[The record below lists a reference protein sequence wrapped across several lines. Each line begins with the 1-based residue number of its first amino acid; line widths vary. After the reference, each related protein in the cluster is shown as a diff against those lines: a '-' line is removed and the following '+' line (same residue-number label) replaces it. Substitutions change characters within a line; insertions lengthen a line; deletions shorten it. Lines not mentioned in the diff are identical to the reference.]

1 MSAEPYS
8 SSDPQGRQ
16 DQQEPPAEEPPPQ
29 AGEPQAGEPQAGE
42 PAAGAEPEPA
52 QPLRDWPAPWP
63 RRVALVVIA
72 ALAGLSYGWASSQ
85 DTLEYYY
92 AAAVRSMSVSW
103 HNFIFGAFDPAG
115 TITLDKLPGA
125 FWIQALSV
133 RAFGFHP
140 WVIILPQV
148 VEGVLTVLVLYRAVS
163 RLAGPAAGLIAALV
177 VAASPATVALNRGNI
192 SDSLM
197 ILLLVLAADAVSAAI
212 AARGQGAKRN
222 QARLLLAAFWVG
234 LAFQAKMIEAWLLL
248 PALGLAYL
256 LDGSGPLIRRV
267 RQVVVA
273 GVVAGIVSLAWMT
286 AVTLVPAANR
296 PYVDGSSDNSLY
308 SQVFVYNGFG
318 RFGDQTPVQLLASE
332 LAPDLVP
339 PIKPAAADRL
349 FTGNLGRD
357 TGWLLPA
364 ALLAGLWGIASRWR
378 RPRGDTLR
386 ACYVLWG
393 AWLLILGV
401 TFSAATYIQTYYTA
415 ALTPA
420 IAALLAA
427 AAVSVL
433 FPAKSPRPGG
443 ATARRIGLAV
453 VSAGTTAYAVYLI
466 PAQGAHLP
474 GWLVPAVIAVGAVA
488 VVVAIGSALIKR
500 AVLTAAAVGAVL
512 VAALLAPAVAS
523 AGLTASHE
531 TAFDTPFEPAKQAA
545 LLASIPGKL
554 AAIQQ
559 TIPRLQAVQANA
571 PYLLAAQSSYI
582 ASIFIYLSGLEALPI
597 GGFTGTIPSPT
608 LAQLKTDIANHQFH
622 LVLALSTTD
631 PRMKWIATH
640 CRDLGPRTFL
650 CTAPDVA
657 AAPHAISAPVPV
669 SEPAPVSETASPAPA
684 D

>member
-1 MSAEPYS
+1 MSDQPYS
-8 SSDPQGRQ
+8 SSDPQGGR
-16 DQQEPPAEEPPPQ
+16 DQQAPPTEEPALQ
-29 AGEPQAGEPQAGE
+29 AGE
-42 PAAGAEPEPA
+42 EPEPA
-52 QPLRDWPAPWP
+52 QPARDWPAPWP
-63 RRVALVVIA
+63 RRAALVLIA

-85 DTLEYYY
+85 DTVEFYY

-103 HNFIFGAFDPAG
+103 HDFIFGAFDPAG

-125 FWIQALSV
+125 FWIQALAV
-133 RAFGFHP
+133 RALGFHT

-163 RLAGPAAGLIAALV
+163 RLAGPAAGLIAALI

-212 AARGQGAKRN
+212 ATREEHARRA
-222 QARLLLAAFWVG
+222 QALLILAAFWVG

-256 LDGSGPLIRRV
+256 LDGPGPLGRRV

-273 GVVAGIVSLAWMT
+273 GILAGIVSLAWMT

-296 PYVDGSSDNSLY
+296 PYADGSSDNSVY

-318 RFGDQTPVQLLASE
+318 RFGDQTPVQLLASQ
-332 LAPDLVP
+332 LAPDQII
-339 PIKPAAADRL
+339 PIAPSGANRL

-364 ALLAGLWGIASRWR
+364 AFAAVIWGIASRWR
-378 RPRGDTLR
+378 RPRGDRLR
-386 ACYVLWG
+386 ACFVLWG
-393 AWLLILGV
+393 AWLLILAV
-401 TFSAATYIQTYYTA
+401 TFSLATFVQTYYTA

-433 FPAKSPRPGG
+433 APRLPGENRRPGG
-443 ATARRIGLAV
+443 NAARRIGLAI
-453 VSAGTTAYAVYLI
+453 VSAGTTAYAVWLV
-466 PAQGAHLP
+466 PADGAHVP
-474 GWLVPAVIAVGAVA
+474 GWLVPAIIAVGAVA
-488 VVVAIGSALIKR
+488 IVVIIGSTLIKR
-500 AVLTAAAVGAVL
+500 AVLATAALASAL
-512 VAALLAPAVAS
+512 VAALVAPAVAS
-523 AGLTASHE
+523 AGLTAHHE
-531 TAFDTPFEPAKQAA
+531 SAFDAPFEPTRLAA
-545 LLASIPGKL
+545 LIASAPAKL
-554 AAIQQ
+554 AKIQQ

-571 PYLLAAQSSYI
+571 PDLLAAQSSYI
-582 ASIFIYLSGLEALPI
+582 AAVFIYTSGLEALPI

-608 LAQLKTDIANHQFH
+608 LAQLKTDIASHQFH
-622 LVLALSTTD
+622 LVLALSTKD
-631 PRMKWIATH
+631 PRMRWIATH

-650 CTAPDVA
+650 CIAPNA
-657 AAPHAISAPVPV
+657 AASSA
-669 SEPAPVSETASPAPA
+669 ASPAEPGQPGSG
-684 D
+684 